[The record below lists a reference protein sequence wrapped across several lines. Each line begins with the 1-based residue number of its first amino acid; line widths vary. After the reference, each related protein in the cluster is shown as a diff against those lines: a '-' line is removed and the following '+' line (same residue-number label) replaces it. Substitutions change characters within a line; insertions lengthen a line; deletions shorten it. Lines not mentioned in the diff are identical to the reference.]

1 MKCKNCDYE
10 TKPYEAVETDEEQTR
25 FRCQQCNDWGDIEK
39 QPSVEQ
45 SEFNDGLSGIQQ
57 AMIEAVKEQAAA
69 LLASEI
75 ATQRRHEE
83 EMENKRKIKEQNV
96 WLAACTA
103 YMSSGSMASTS
114 GALESA
120 DKVMKAFNEKF
131 AR

>member
-1 MKCKNCDYE
+1 MKEKESTEKE
-10 TKPYEAVETDEEQTR
+10 TA
-25 FRCQQCNDWGDIEK
+25 
-39 QPSVEQ
+39 PSQ
-45 SEFNDGLSGIQQ
+45 SELNDGLSGIQQ
-57 AMIEAVKEQAAA
+57 AMVEAVKEQTAA

-114 GALESA
+114 GALERA